1 MLTAHRIE
9 LDLNN
14 MQATYLAKAC
24 GVARFAYNWALAE
37 WQKQY
42 ENHKTD
48 PSQPKPTEG
57 ALRRLLNSIK
67 REQFPWML
75 EVTKNAPQMAIIQLG
90 KAFKN
95 FFSGRAKYPQFRKKG
110 VSDRFTLTND
120 QFEVKEDQIRIPNLG
135 WIRMRESLRFVGK
148 VLSAVIS
155 RRADRW
161 FVSITVETTDLPKHF
176 PAADKRAVGV
186 DLGISAMAA
195 LSTGEKINGPKPHK
209 TLISRLRQLSKAL
222 SRKVKGSRNRA
233 KAKIKLARLHARI
246 SNIRIDAIH
255 KLTTKLTY
263 CFNTIC
269 IEDLNVCGMVKN
281 RRLARSIADMGF
293 REIRRQ
299 LEYKAERNGV
309 KLIVADRFFPSSKT
323 CSNCGYVLAE
333 LSISMRTWNCPKCD
347 KIHDRDVNAAIN
359 LAAYAVS
366 STVNACGG
374 SSSGHMDV
382 PCDETAPVKQEVNV
396 NVYL

>member
-1 MLTAHRIE
+1 MT
-9 LDLNN
+9 N
-14 MQATYLAKAC
+14 
-24 GVARFAYNWALAE
+24 
-37 WQKQY
+37 
-42 ENHKTD
+42 
-48 PSQPKPTEG
+48 
-57 ALRRLLNSIK
+57 LR
-67 REQFPWML
+67 QHPP
-75 EVTKNAPQMAIIQLG
+75 V
-90 KAFKN
+90 
-95 FFSGRAKYPQFRKKG
+95 
-110 VSDRFTLTND
+110 
-120 QFEVKEDQIRIPNLG
+120 
-135 WIRMRESLRFVGK
+135 
-148 VLSAVIS
+148 
-155 RRADRW
+155 
-161 FVSITVETTDLPKHF
+161 
-176 PAADKRAVGV
+176 ADKRAVGV

-255 KLTTKLTY
+255 KLTTKLTD

-269 IEDLNVCGMVKN
+269 IEDLNICGMVKN

-309 KLIVADRFFPSSKT
+309 KLIVAERFFPSSKR
-323 CSNCGYVLAE
+323 CSNCGFILAE
-333 LSISMRTWNCPKCD
+333 LSITMRTWHCPKCD
-347 KIHDRDVNAAIN
+347 KIHDRDINAASN

-374 SSSGHMDV
+374 SSAGPMDV